1 MSQLKDTHMK
11 RNLGLAAA
19 FTVTALLVGCSN
31 DEVKDPVVPDPQAKY
46 EIAVNETIEFKLLEH
61 SDGGY
66 RWEWINKEK
75 SPVADTVA
83 FRTQSTNP
91 DPQVCGASVNTIWTF
106 KGLKAGTSTLKFE
119 ERRGFEPNSTINIKE
134 VVIVVR

>member
-1 MSQLKDTHMK
+1 MK
-11 RNLGLAAA
+11 RNFMLVAVLAI
-19 FTVTALLVGCSN
+19 VVLIVGCSK
-31 DEVKDPVVPDPQAKY
+31 DEVKEDVVSDPQAKY
-46 EIAVNETIEFKLLEH
+46 EIAINGTVEFKLLEH

-66 RWEWINKEK
+66 RWEWTNKQP

-91 DPQVCGASVNTIWTF
+91 DPKVSGAPVNTIWTF
-106 KGLKAGTSTLKFE
+106 KGLKAGTTTLKFE
-119 ERRGFEPNSTINIKE
+119 ERRSFEPNSTINSKE